1 MPSKTFAVR
10 ARPHWPADR
19 SMKCPTGMSF
29 HAMISSHASNGCHE
43 DALATFCRMMASDI
57 CPNRYTVRRG
67 INNGAYVENV
77 LLNLYASCGCIGNTE
92 TVFKDMMNRTFN
104 WLRYSR
110 PATPCIGAE
119 SRAWFKS
126 CSHQFLAEHV
136 LQDDEEASF
145 PFRFRIQID
154 RISFPYEP
162 TDHIEGAHCFYQDQP
177 MTARSLSP
185 VTATNLI
192 KNLCSQSSFALA
204 RRLFDEMPHRDV
216 VSWTAMISGYASN
229 GCREDALATFCRM
242 IASGVCPN
250 RYTISSLLTS
260 CRGLQ
265 SRWAGIAVHGMA
277 VRWGI
282 DNGAYV
288 ENALLD
294 LYASCGC
301 IGDAEAMF
309 KNMTDRT
316 VVSWTTMIAG
326 YTRIGN
332 GYTGL
337 LLCMNIS
344 EAKKFF
350 HEMPLKDLI
359 TWNAMIASLERS
371 NSREALLLFLEMGS
385 QNMQPTSFTFS
396 SVVAACANLAT
407 LNCGQQVH
415 GAAIRRG
422 HQRNLQV
429 ANALIDMYAKCGSI
443 GNSRKVF
450 DETTEKDL
458 VTWTSLVIGCGM
470 NGYGA
475 EATEIFDEMISSGVQ
490 PDQIL
495 LMSVISAC
503 SHAGLV
509 DQGLRYFSLMNI
521 EYNVPPNREIYGCV
535 VDLLGRA
542 GRIMEAYQ
550 LIETLPFEPDETIW
564 GALLGACK
572 MHKNVYLGRLAA
584 QKIFDMRPNDSKT
597 YVLLSNI
604 YAAGRAWGD
613 FAEMRRY
620 LREHG
625 NKKEVGMSW
634 IEVRDEVCGFASGDR
649 SSSPH
654 IVLVYQTL
662 EELIQHMNQDGCESD
677 SHWVLHD
684 FSGVT

>member
-1 MPSKTFAVR
+1 MVRRITPSLSFPLLGR
-10 ARPHWPADR
+10 R
-19 SMKCPTGMSF
+19 SF
-29 HAMISSHASNGCHE
+29 H
-43 DALATFCRMMASDI
+43 
-57 CPNRYTVRRG
+57 
-67 INNGAYVENV
+67 
-77 LLNLYASCGCIGNTE
+77 
-92 TVFKDMMNRTFN
+92 
-104 WLRYSR
+104 
-110 PATPCIGAE
+110 
-119 SRAWFKS
+119 
-126 CSHQFLAEHV
+126 
-136 LQDDEEASF
+136 
-145 PFRFRIQID
+145 PFRFPDPNRPHL
-154 RISFPYEP
+154 ISVSFQEP
-162 TDHIEGAHCFYQDQP
+162 TDHVGGAHCFYQAQP
-177 MTARSLSP
+177 MTALSLSP

-192 KNLCSQSSFALA
+192 KNLCRQSSFALA

-229 GCREDALATFCRM
+229 GCHEDALATFCRM
-242 IASGVCPN
+242 IASRVCPN
-250 RYTISSLLTS
+250 RYTISSVLTS

-265 SRWAGIAVHGMA
+265 SSCAGVAVHGMA

-294 LYASCGC
+294 LYASFGC
-301 IGDAEAMF
+301 IGDAEAVF

-326 YTRIGN
+326 YTRISHGD
-332 GYTGL
+332 TGL
-337 LLCMNIS
+337 LLFKQMIQQECTELNAFTCSIAIHACSSIGCATTGQQLHALALKTRHDSSLPVSNSLLNMYSRCMNIS

-350 HEMPLKDLI
+350 HEMPRKDLI

-371 NSREALLLFLEMGS
+371 NSHEALLLFLEMGS

-396 SVVAACANLAT
+396 SVVAACANMAI
-407 LNCGQQVH
+407 LNCGRQVH

-450 DETTEKDL
+450 DEITEKDL

-490 PDQIL
+490 PDQVL

-542 GRIMEAYQ
+542 GRITEAYQ
-550 LIETLPFEPDETIW
+550 LIETMPFEPDETIW

-584 QKIFDMRPNDSKT
+584 QKIFDMRPNESKT

-613 FAEMRRY
+613 FAEMRRC
-620 LREHG
+620 LREQG
-625 NKKEVGMSW
+625 NKKEAGMSW
-634 IEVRDEVCGFASGDR
+634 IEVRDEVRGFASGDR

>member
-1 MPSKTFAVR
+1 M
-10 ARPHWPADR
+10 
-19 SMKCPTGMSF
+19 
-29 HAMISSHASNGCHE
+29 
-43 DALATFCRMMASDI
+43 
-57 CPNRYTVRRG
+57 VRR
-67 INNGAYVENV
+67 ITPSLSFP
-77 LLNLYASCGCIGNTE
+77 LLG
-92 TVFKDMMNRTFN
+92 R
-104 WLRYSR
+104 
-110 PATPCIGAE
+110 
-119 SRAWFKS
+119 KS
-126 CSHQFLAEHV
+126 FL
-136 LQDDEEASF
+136 
-145 PFRFRIQID
+145 PFRFPDPNRPHLIFVCFQ
-154 RISFPYEP
+154 EP
-162 TDHIEGAHCFYQDQP
+162 TDHIGGAHCFYQAQP
-177 MTARSLSP
+177 MTALSLSP

-192 KNLCSQSSFALA
+192 KNLCRQSSFALA

-229 GCREDALATFCRM
+229 GCHEDALATFCRM
-242 IASGVCPN
+242 IASRVCPN
-250 RYTISSLLTS
+250 RYTISSVLTS

-265 SRWAGIAVHGMA
+265 SSCAGVAVHGMA

-294 LYASCGC
+294 LYASFGC
-301 IGDAEAMF
+301 IGDAEAVF

-326 YTRIGN
+326 YTRISHGD
-332 GYTGL
+332 TGL
-337 LLCMNIS
+337 LLFKQMIRQECTELNAFTCSIAIHACSSIGCATTGQQLHALALKTRHDSSLPVSNSLLNMYSRCMNIS

-350 HEMPLKDLI
+350 HEMPRKDLI

-371 NSREALLLFLEMGS
+371 NSHEALLLFLEMGS

-396 SVVAACANLAT
+396 SVVAACANMAI
-407 LNCGQQVH
+407 LNCGRQVH

-450 DETTEKDL
+450 DEITEKDL

-490 PDQIL
+490 PDQVL

-542 GRIMEAYQ
+542 GRITEAYQ
-550 LIETLPFEPDETIW
+550 LIETMPFEPDETIW

-584 QKIFDMRPNDSKT
+584 QKIFDMRPNESKT

-613 FAEMRRY
+613 FAEMRRC
-620 LREHG
+620 LREQG

-634 IEVRDEVCGFASGDR
+634 IEVRDEVRGFASGDR

-662 EELIQHMNQDGCESD
+662 EELIQHMNQDGCEPD

>member
-1 MPSKTFAVR
+1 
-10 ARPHWPADR
+10 
-19 SMKCPTGMSF
+19 
-29 HAMISSHASNGCHE
+29 
-43 DALATFCRMMASDI
+43 
-57 CPNRYTVRRG
+57 
-67 INNGAYVENV
+67 
-77 LLNLYASCGCIGNTE
+77 
-92 TVFKDMMNRTFN
+92 
-104 WLRYSR
+104 
-110 PATPCIGAE
+110 
-119 SRAWFKS
+119 
-126 CSHQFLAEHV
+126 
-136 LQDDEEASF
+136 
-145 PFRFRIQID
+145 
-154 RISFPYEP
+154 
-162 TDHIEGAHCFYQDQP
+162 
-177 MTARSLSP
+177 MTAPSLSP

-192 KNLCSQSSFALA
+192 KNLCRQRSFAVA
-204 RRLFDEMPHRDV
+204 RRLFVEMPHRDV

-229 GCREDALATFCRM
+229 GCHEDALATFCRM
-242 IASGVCPN
+242 IASGVSPN
-250 RYTISSLLTS
+250 RYTISSVLTS

-265 SRWAGIAVHGMA
+265 SCCAGVAVHGMA

-288 ENALLD
+288 DNVLLD
-294 LYASCGC
+294 LYASFGC
-301 IGDAEAMF
+301 IGDAEAVF

-326 YTRIGN
+326 YTRIGH

-337 LLCMNIS
+337 LLFKQMIQECTELNAFTCSIAIHACSSIGCATIGQQLHALALKTRHDSSLPVANSLLNMYSRCMNIS

-350 HEMPLKDLI
+350 HEMPRKDLI

-371 NSREALLLFLEMGS
+371 NSHEALLLFLEMGS

-396 SVVAACANLAT
+396 SVVAACANLAI
-407 LNCGQQVH
+407 LNCGRQVH
-415 GAAIRRG
+415 GAAIRRD

-450 DETTEKDL
+450 DEITEKDL

-475 EATEIFDEMISSGVQ
+475 EATEIFHEMISSGVQ
-490 PDQIL
+490 PDQVL

-509 DQGLRYFSLMNI
+509 DQGLRYFSLMDI
-521 EYNVPPNREIYGCV
+521 QYNVPPNREIYGCV
-535 VDLLGRA
+535 VDLLARA
-542 GRIMEAYQ
+542 GRITEAYQ
-550 LIETLPFEPDETIW
+550 MIETMPFEPDETIW

-572 MHKNVYLGRLAA
+572 MHKNVYFGRLAA
-584 QKIFDMRPNDSKT
+584 QKIFDMWPNESKT

-613 FAEMRRY
+613 FAEMRRC
-620 LREHG
+620 LREQG

-634 IEVRDEVCGFASGDR
+634 IEVRDEVRGFASGDR

-662 EELIQHMNQDGCESD
+662 EELIQQMNQDGCESD